1 MARASSAE
9 AAFGST
15 VTFPGGAVVPDWSSV
30 TTPSARAALTALFAA
45 FIGSKWRGMDGVEE
59 RVRRAVLQA
68 YAADGRSPVPAQI
81 AAASGLPSGEVG
93 SALQRLAGRDLVVLD
108 GAGRVTGAYP
118 FTDGPSEHQVEVSGV
133 TMSAMCAIDALGIGA
148 MLERDCMI
156 PSACRQCRRTLAIH
170 TPSRGRELEEVEPGA
185 IVVWSGRRYASGC
198 AASSLCTLQAFFCD
212 DDHLAAWC
220 ASGPVGADDG
230 IRLCL
235 AEALEVGRAIFA
247 PMRMEMR
254 PWLPTT

>member
-1 MARASSAE
+1 
-9 AAFGST
+9 
-15 VTFPGGAVVPDWSSV
+15 
-30 TTPSARAALTALFAA
+30 
-45 FIGSKWRGMDGVEE
+45 
-59 RVRRAVLQA
+59 VLQA

-156 PSACRQCRRTLAIH
+156 RSACRQCRRTLAIH

>member
-15 VTFPGGAVVPDWSSV
+15 VTFPGGAVVPDWSAV

-148 MLERDCMI
+148 MLGQASVIRSVCRSCGQTLSIRTRDNGQ
-156 PSACRQCRRTLAIH
+156 PLDFAKPA
-170 TPSRGRELEEVEPGA
+170 G
-185 IVVWSGRRYASGC
+185 IVIWSGQLYADDC
-198 AASSLCTLQAFFCD
+198 AATSLCTQQGFFFIPMI
-212 DDHLAAWC
+212 AE
-220 ASGPVGADDG
+220 ASGGWG
-230 IRLCL
+230 
-235 AEALEVGRAIFA
+235 
-247 PMRMEMR
+247 
-254 PWLPTT
+254 